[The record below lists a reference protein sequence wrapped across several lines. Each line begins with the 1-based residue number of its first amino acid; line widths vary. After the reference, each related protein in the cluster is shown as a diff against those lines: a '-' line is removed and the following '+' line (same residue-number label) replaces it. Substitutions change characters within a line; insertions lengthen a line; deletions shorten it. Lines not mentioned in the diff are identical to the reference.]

1 VATSNLANSPSSTEA
16 EAFRTFNSN
25 LIHELCELG
34 DRLLAEHR
42 LLPKSEP
49 PKPDPLTVALGGFP
63 DVHTYYAH
71 QVGKS
76 IA

>member
-1 VATSNLANSPSSTEA
+1 LATFNLANSPSSA
-16 EAFRTFNSN
+16 EDFRTFNGN

-34 DRLLAEHR
+34 DRLLAER
-42 LLPKSEP
+42 GLLPKSEP
-49 PKPDPLTVALGGFP
+49 PKPDPLTGALGCFP

-71 QVGKS
+71 RAGKS

>member
-42 LLPKSEP
+42 LLPKSES
-49 PKPDPLTVALGGFP
+49 PKPDALTVALGGFS

-71 QVGKS
+71 QAGKS

>member
-1 VATSNLANSPSSTEA
+1 VATSNLANSPSSTED
-16 EAFRTFNSN
+16 FRTFNDN
-25 LIHELCELG
+25 LIDDLCKLG
-34 DRLLAEHR
+34 DRLLAKHR

-49 PKPDPLTVALGGFP
+49 PKPDPLAVALGGFP

-71 QVGKS
+71 QAGKG

>member
-1 VATSNLANSPSSTEA
+1 MATSNLANSPSSTEA

-25 LIHELCELG
+25 LIHDLCELG
-34 DRLLAEHR
+34 DRLLAEHG
-42 LLPKSEP
+42 LLPKPEP
-49 PKPDPLTVALGGFP
+49 PPDTLARALGGFP

-71 QVGKS
+71 QAGKS